1 MAGLGESRMVGNA
14 AFQSQPAKP
23 PVCQVEID
31 LLAQPPLG
39 ADAEAV
45 THDQYADHQFRIDRG
60 PADRAV
66 ERRQSLPQRA
76 EVEKPVDLAQQVTD
90 WNPILK
96 AKLIKQLR
104 PIFALLPHH
113 GRCPR
118 SAPKQYG
125 ITADSRLQPTSST
138 KSANSGHRI
147 CPSVKPS
154 CSTQSRRSLAGGDDT
169 CLKYELGRLCFGCP
183 RRRLDVLRFGQPGL
197 RARMQRRTFIA
208 LVGGLAGW
216 PFARPRPAGGFRG
229 SY

>member
-1 MAGLGESRMVGNA
+1 MAGLGEGRMVGNA

-23 PVCQVEID
+23 AVCQVEID

-76 EVEKPVDLAQQVTD
+76 GVEKPVDLPQQVID

-104 PIFALLPHH
+104 LVLALLPHH
-113 GRCPR
+113 CCR
-118 SAPKQYG
+118 SPDPFPPNG
-125 ITADSRLQPTSST
+125 ITSNSRLQADFFNKIGASSPLPRVPAMV
-138 KSANSGHRI
+138 SSQSGL
-147 CPSVKPS
+147 
-154 CSTQSRRSLAGGDDT
+154 Q
-169 CLKYELGRLCFGCP
+169 
-183 RRRLDVLRFGQPGL
+183 
-197 RARMQRRTFIA
+197 TFTI
-208 LVGGLAGW
+208 V
-216 PFARPRPAGGFRG
+216 RC
-229 SY
+229 

>member
-1 MAGLGESRMVGNA
+1 G
-14 AFQSQPAKP
+14 
-23 PVCQVEID
+23 
-31 LLAQPPLG
+31 QPPLG

-45 THDQYADHQFRIDRG
+45 THDQYADHQFRVDRG

-76 EVEKPVDLAQQVTD
+76 EVEKPVDLAQQVID

-138 KSANSGHRI
+138 KSADSR
-147 CPSVKPS
+147 PSAAPS
-154 CSTQSRRSLAGGDDT
+154 ARRN
-169 CLKYELGRLCFGCP
+169 R
-183 RRRLDVLRFGQPGL
+183 
-197 RARMQRRTFIA
+197 
-208 LVGGLAGW
+208 
-216 PFARPRPAGGFRG
+216 
-229 SY
+229 